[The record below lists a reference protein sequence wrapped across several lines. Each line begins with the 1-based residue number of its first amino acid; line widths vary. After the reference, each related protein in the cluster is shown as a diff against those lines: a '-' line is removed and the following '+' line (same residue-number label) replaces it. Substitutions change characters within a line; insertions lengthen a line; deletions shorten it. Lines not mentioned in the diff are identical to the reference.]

1 MPTPALHGIAAGRFR
16 CKVNLNTIREVKQP
30 RSAEEIV
37 KWRDGYAWLAG
48 GTWLFSTPQIA
59 TDTLIDLRSLRWPAL
74 AASNTGLDIAA
85 TCTIAELYGFKPPV
99 EWTAA
104 PLFQLCARAFLASF
118 KIWNAATVGGNIC
131 MSLPAG
137 PMVTLATALEARYT
151 LLPRDGRQREVAAI
165 DFVTGNHANVL
176 QPGEL
181 LRNIHLPARAL
192 RKRFA
197 SHRSSLTH
205 LGRSAV
211 FLIGTRSADEDDLL
225 LTITAATPRP
235 VQISFDH
242 TPSAAELR
250 HAIDEAVPADG
261 YFDDVH
267 GSPAYR
273 RRLTYYYAE
282 QIRAELEKPGGTA

>member
-1 MPTPALHGIAAGRFR
+1 
-16 CKVNLNTIREVKQP
+16 
-30 RSAEEIV
+30 
-37 KWRDGYAWLAG
+37 
-48 GTWLFSTPQIA
+48 
-59 TDTLIDLRSLRWPAL
+59 
-74 AASNTGLDIAA
+74 
-85 TCTIAELYGFKPPV
+85 
-99 EWTAA
+99 
-104 PLFQLCARAFLASF
+104 
-118 KIWNAATVGGNIC
+118 
-131 MSLPAG
+131 
-137 PMVTLATALEARYT
+137 MVTLATALEARYT
-151 LLPRDGRQREVAAI
+151 LLPRDGASREVAAI

-181 LRNIHLPARAL
+181 LRNIHIPARAL
-192 RKRFA
+192 HKRFA

-211 FLIGTRSADEDDLL
+211 FLIGTRSADDSDLL

-235 VQISFDH
+235 VQIKFDRA
-242 TPSAAELR
+242 PSAAELR

-282 QIRAELEKPGGTA
+282 QIRAELEKHGAAA